1 MYGLWPEALVS
12 TGKWKGRRM
21 NEHVYVG
28 GGGVGGGGD
37 AVRKADPGSDARSAL
52 PPSAGTLLAGENAE
66 SALANEA
73 WGNHRG
79 QS

>member
-1 MYGLWPEALVS
+1 MEDERARLRGGW
-12 TGKWKGRRM
+12 RR
-21 NEHVYVG
+21 G
-28 GGGVGGGGD
+28 GW
-37 AVRKADPGSDARSAL
+37 RKADPGSDALSAL

>member
-12 TGKWKGRRM
+12 TGKWKRWKM

-28 GGGVGGGGD
+28 GGGD
-37 AVRKADPGSDARSAL
+37 AVRKAAPGSDARSAL